1 MHESLKDLLKKLK
14 SLEIQGAKEIAIHSL
29 KFLRKL
35 AKEKGFGKEF
45 NQAAKKIEKARPTAV
60 VLHNCLEIIK
70 KEKKIKTINKL
81 LRKLNQSTKEIAKR
95 GSTLIKNNYVIM
107 THCHSGEALS
117 VIKQAWKQGKKIT
130 VYATE
135 TRPKEQGVKTAKE
148 LSKLGIHVILIVDDA
163 VEFFIKDVDIVMVG
177 SDAIRKEGIVNKIG
191 TYTMAIVA
199 KEHKKPFYVVGNT
212 LKLDKRKKLV
222 IEERDPHEIYVE
234 HIKTLEIRNPAF
246 DVTPWKYTK
255 RVVTE
260 KGIMT
265 PGNIKRLLKHK
276 TLPKHKVR
284 KK

>member
-81 LRKLNQSTKEIAKR
+81 LRKLNQATKEISKR
-95 GSTLIKNNYVIM
+95 GSRLIKNNYVIM
-107 THCHSGEALS
+107 THCHSGEACAI
-117 VIKQAWKQGKKIT
+117 IKQAWKEGKKIT

-135 TRPKEQGVKTAKE
+135 TRPKEQGIKTAKE
-148 LSKLGIHVILIVDDA
+148 LSKLGIHVILIIDDA
-163 VEFFIKDVDIVMVG
+163 TEFFIKDVDIVIVG

-191 TYTMAIVA
+191 TYTMAVVA

-212 LKLDKRKKLV
+212 LKIDKRKKLI
-222 IEERDPHEIYVE
+222 IEQRDPHEIYVE
-234 HIKTLEIRNPAF
+234 HLKTLEVKNPAF
-246 DVTPWKYTK
+246 DITPWKYVK

-260 KGIMT
+260 KGILT
-265 PGNIKRLLKHK
+265 PGNVKKMLK
-276 TLPKHKVR
+276 
-284 KK
+284 

>member
-1 MHESLKDLLKKLK
+1 MRESLNDLLKRIKNI
-14 SLEIQGAKEIAIHSL
+14 EIQGAKEIAIHSL

-45 NQAAKKIEKARPTAV
+45 NQSAKKLEKTRPTAV

-70 KEKKIKTINKL
+70 KEKNVKTINKL
-81 LRKLNQSTKEIAKR
+81 LRKLNQANKEIAKR
-95 GSTLIKNNYVIM
+95 GSRLIKNNYVIM
-107 THCHSGEALS
+107 THCHSGEALA
-117 VIKQAWKQGKKIT
+117 VIKQAWKEGKKIT

-135 TRPKEQGVKTAKE
+135 TRPKEQGIKTARE

-163 VEFFIKDVDIVMVG
+163 VEFFIKDVNIVIVG

-191 TYTMAIVA
+191 TYTMAVVA

-212 LKLDKRKKLV
+212 LKLDKRKKLI
-222 IEERDPHEIYVE
+222 IEERSPHEVYVE
-234 HIKTLEIRNPAF
+234 HMKTLEVRNPVF
-246 DVTPWKYTK
+246 DVTPWKYIK
-255 RVVTE
+255 RVITE

-276 TLPKHKVR
+276 TLLIK
-284 KK
+284 